1 MHKRNSVFAAA
12 LIAAALLSL
21 LPVCL
26 RAQVSAGE
34 ITGTV
39 IDPSG
44 ASVGGATV
52 TLTNPATNAQRVV
65 KTNTVGVYDLPS
77 LPPAVY
83 DLKVE
88 MPGFTAQTRNGIE
101 LQVSQVARINVTLQV
116 GSVTEVVEVAG
127 GAPVLQTETT
137 EIGTVV
143 ENRRI
148 ENLPLNGRNYLQLT
162 SLIPGATTN
171 GPPSAQGQGRMGGS
185 RNDFTL
191 NVAGQRIAYN
201 HFTLDGVENTD
212 PNFNTYLLLPSLD
225 ALQEFKVESGQFQA
239 EYGRGIS
246 QINVTTKSGTN
257 EIHGTFFE
265 FLRNADLDAKNYF
278 DVKNKPI
285 PPFKR
290 NQFGATAGGP
300 VIIPKVLNGKD
311 KLFFF
316 FDYEGLRERKALTQT
331 ATVPSAS
338 WRTGDFTGSGTTIY
352 DPLLRV
358 VNASGQLTAVQPF
371 QNNMVPTS
379 RIAATSATILQ
390 RFEPLPNLNPAV
402 VANNF
407 LNTEGRP
414 TNSNQENSRF
424 DFAQSSNST
433 WMFRYGHTG
442 ELRSLPINI
451 PNMANN
457 IDVQGHQG
465 MLRHTLVRGANKVN
479 EFSFA
484 VNRLES
490 GNVAARAG
498 VENVVAQL
506 GITGVS
512 RDFPLYWGVPNI
524 SISGLSGPGEAS
536 DTPFINWDTIIQWN
550 DNFSWTKG
558 KHSFKFGGEVW
569 RIRFN
574 QLGGVVPRGRFGFSG
589 QFTNNPLISTSATQ
603 ANAMAD
609 YLLGF
614 MSSSE
619 GQVGAPIANFRTSY
633 YGLYFQDNWKISSRL
648 TMNWGLRWEDQP
660 PYYDK
665 HDAIVNIDYRWDNSV
680 FPTYVRAGTGNPFEG
695 NPAFP
700 LPSSIPYVRD
710 GRFGRRAFRTDNRNW
725 APRLGLAYQANSKT
739 VIRTGFGM
747 YYVRDIG
754 NAVFDIVRNAPFTIR
769 RAESANTLIPNL
781 SWGQP
786 FTQLGI
792 PSFILANQF
801 EEATPYVA
809 QWSFGVQRELNRDT
823 SLEVDY
829 LGSAGAHLQ
838 RLQSYNTA
846 PPGPGNINSRRPF
859 PIFNGNFQVMNG
871 PSHSS
876 YHGLQARLQ
885 RRFSHGFTVLSS
897 FSYSKSIDNASGIRT
912 SSGVGEALT
921 PSNNYNLRAER
932 ALSGF
937 DFRRRW
943 TTSLLYELPVGK
955 GKKLLGNASRPVD
968 ALLGGWQVGTIYTMQ
983 DGFPL
988 SAFCGSGSIQNND
1001 STCYAD
1007 STGVNPSL
1015 SRDQQD
1021 PSRFFNLAAFVN
1033 RLPGGDQFRYGNAG
1047 RNSVTGPG
1055 IIDWDFSTMKRFR
1068 FTEQKNLEF
1077 RAEFF
1082 NIPNHPIFANPGLNV
1097 GNLNYGV
1104 IGSTVVDSR
1113 EIQFALRFQY

>member
-1 MHKRNSVFAAA
+1 MHRFVGLCSILFLLAAGVA
-12 LIAAALLSL
+12 
-21 LPVCL
+21 
-26 RAQVSAGE
+26 RAQVAAGE

-39 IDPSG
+39 TDATG
-44 ASVGGATV
+44 AVVGGAAV
-52 TLTNPATNAQRVV
+52 TLTNPATNTQRTVT
-65 KTNTVGVYDLPS
+65 TNTAGVYDLPAL
-77 LPPAVY
+77 LPGAY
-83 DLKVE
+83 NLKAE
-88 MPGFTAQTRNGIE
+88 MKGFTTQVRNDIE
-101 LQVSQVARINVTLQV
+101 LQVAQVARIDFTLQV
-116 GSVTEVVEVAG
+116 GNVTEVVEVAG

-137 EIGTVV
+137 DIGTVV

-148 ENLPLNGRNYLQLT
+148 EDLPLNGRNYLQLA

-171 GPPSAQGQGRMGGS
+171 GPPSAQGQGRMGGT

-191 NVAGQRIAYN
+191 NVAGQRLSYN
-201 HFTLDGVENTD
+201 HYTLDGVENTD

-246 QINVTTKSGTN
+246 QVNVSTKSGTN
-257 EIHGTFFE
+257 EIHGSAFE
-265 FLRNADLDAKNYF
+265 FLRNADLDAKNFF
-278 DVKNKPI
+278 DAKTKPI

-290 NQFGATAGGP
+290 NQFGATVGGP
-300 VIIPKVLNGKD
+300 VLIPKILNGKD

-331 ATVPSAS
+331 ATVPSAP
-338 WRTGDFTGSGTTIY
+338 WRVGDFSGATTTIY
-352 DPLLRV
+352 DPTTRV
-358 VNASGQLTAVQPF
+358 VNGAGQLVSVQPF
-371 QNNMVPTS
+371 SGNMIPAS
-379 RIAATSATILQ
+379 RIAPISATLLQ
-390 RFEPLPNLNPAV
+390 RFEPLPNLNPNV

-414 TNSNQENSRF
+414 TDSNQENSRF
-424 DFAQSSNST
+424 DYVQSANST

-442 ELRSLPINI
+442 ELRTLPINI

-465 MLRHTLVRGANKVN
+465 MLRNTRVLGANKVN

-484 VNRLES
+484 ISRLES

-498 VENVVAQL
+498 AENVVAEL

-524 SISGLSGPGEAS
+524 TISGLVGPGEFS

-550 DNFSWTKG
+550 DNFSWTTG
-558 KHSFKFGGEVW
+558 KHSFKMGGEVW
-569 RIRFN
+569 RIRYN
-574 QLGGVVPRGRFGFSG
+574 QLGGVVPRGRFTFNG
-589 QFTNNPLISTSATQ
+589 QFSNNPLISTSANQ
-603 ANAMAD
+603 VNAMSD
-609 YLLGF
+609 FLLGV
-614 MSSSE
+614 MSGSE
-619 GQVGAPIANFRTSY
+619 GQVGAPIANYRASY
-633 YGLYFQDNWKISSRL
+633 YGLYFQDNWKISPKL

-665 HDAIVNIDYRWDNSV
+665 HDAIVNIDFRWDNSI
-680 FPTYVRAGTGNPFEG
+680 FPTYVRTGTGDPLAG

-725 APRLGLAYQANSKT
+725 APRLGLAYQLDSKT

-754 NAVFDIVRNAPFTIR
+754 NAVFDVVRNAPFTIR
-769 RAESANTLIPNL
+769 RSESANAIIPNL
-781 SWGQP
+781 NWGQP

-801 EEATPYVA
+801 EDPTPYVA
-809 QWSFGVQRELNRDT
+809 QWSFGVQRQLTRDM

-829 LGSAGAHLQ
+829 LGSEGSHLQ

-846 PPGPGNINSRRPF
+846 PPGPGNINARRPY

-871 PSHSS
+871 PGHSS
-876 YHGLQARLQ
+876 YNGLQARLQ
-885 RRFSHGFTVLSS
+885 QRFSRGFTLLSS
-897 FSYSKSIDNASGIRT
+897 FSYSKSIDNTSGIRT
-912 SSGVGEALT
+912 SSGVGELLT

-932 ALSGF
+932 SLSGF
-937 DFRRRW
+937 DFRRRS
-943 TTSLLYELPVGK
+943 TSSLLYELPIGK
-955 GKKLLGNASRPVD
+955 GKMFLGNAGRAAN
-968 ALLGGWQVGTIYTMQ
+968 ALAGGWQVGTILTLQ

-988 SAFCGSGSIQNND
+988 SAFCGAGSVQNND
-1001 STCYAD
+1001 SGCYPD
-1007 STGVNPSL
+1007 NLGVNPNLPRS
-1015 SRDQQD
+1015 QQD
-1021 PSRFFNLAAFVN
+1021 PSHFFNLDAFVN
-1033 RLPGGDQFRYGNAG
+1033 RLPGSGFRYGNSG
-1047 RNSVTGPG
+1047 RNTITGPG
-1055 IIDWDFSTMKRFR
+1055 LIDWDFSTTKKFQ
-1068 FTEQKNLEF
+1068 FTERTNLEF

-1082 NIPNHPIFANPGLNV
+1082 NIPNHPIFANPGLSV
-1097 GNLNYGV
+1097 GLTGYGV
-1104 IGSTVVDSR
+1104 IGGTVVDAR
-1113 EIQFALRFQY
+1113 ELQFALRLEF